1 MLRQACADATQWPE
15 HLTVAVNLS
24 PAQFRVGDIT
34 ETVADVLHETGLPPS
49 RLELEVTES
58 LLINDTEEVL
68 TKLNRLREL
77 GVRIAMDDF
86 GTGYSSLSYLARF
99 PFSKI
104 KIDQQFVRNM
114 TRDPAMRAIVKTVI
128 ALGKSLRVAVT
139 AEGVETPDQAR
150 MLRRFG
156 CPQVQGFL
164 YGRPETAAVH
174 GAEALAKAAKV
185 TRFSKRS
192 SAA

>member
-1 MLRQACADATQWPE
+1 
-15 HLTVAVNLS
+15 
-24 PAQFRVGDIT
+24 
-34 ETVADVLHETGLPPS
+34 
-49 RLELEVTES
+49 TES

-68 TKLNRLREL
+68 AKLNRLREL

-99 PFSKI
+99 PFSRI

-128 ALGKSLRVAVT
+128 ALGKSLRIAVT
-139 AEGVETPDQAR
+139 AEGVETPEQAR

-164 YGRPETAAVH
+164 YGRPETATVH
-174 GAEALAKAAKV
+174 AEEALSAAAKV
-185 TRFSKRS
+185 TPLPKRD